1 MSRFSRCAK
10 ATAAAPALPPT
21 SRKER
26 IEAMKFRRPLQ
37 RYGRTPEPETPYQR
51 AGQVWDERIGSARA
65 QARNWRLMAFGGLLL
80 SAGLSGGL
88 LWQSMQSRVIP
99 YVVEV
104 DRLGEARSVA
114 PATIEFRP
122 TDPQIAWHL
131 GRFIA
136 NVRGVSLDPV
146 LMRENWL
153 SAYDFVTERGSQFL
167 GEYARA
173 ADPFGQVGTRTV
185 SVQVTSVVRASDR
198 SFQVKWTE
206 TAYERGSL
214 AGTTRWT
221 AILSVVVRPPSSA
234 EILRQNP
241 LGLYVDAI
249 DWSQELDVAPP
260 VPSPEQYPPR
270 PDAPATLPLGSP
282 LDPGLAPPTAP
293 PFAPERN
300 SQ

>member
-1 MSRFSRCAK
+1 
-10 ATAAAPALPPT
+10 
-21 SRKER
+21 
-26 IEAMKFRRPLQ
+26 MKFRRAVQ

-65 QARNWRLMAFGGLLL
+65 QARNWRLMALGGLLL
-80 SAGLSGGL
+80 SSALSGGL
-88 LWQSMQSRVIP
+88 LWQSMKSRVVA

-104 DRLGEARSVA
+104 DRLGEARAVA
-114 PATIEFRP
+114 PAVAEYRP

-131 GRFIA
+131 GRFIT
-136 NVRGVSLDPV
+136 NVRSISLDPV

-153 SAYDFVTERGSQFL
+153 SAYDFVTERGGQFL
-167 GEYARA
+167 GEYARS

-214 AGTTRWT
+214 VGTARWT
-221 AILSVVVRPPSSA
+221 AILTVAVRPPSSA
-234 EILRQNP
+234 ETLRKNP

-249 DWSQELDVAPP
+249 DWSRELDVPPPSPAASAEAPTPPPAAAPP
-260 VPSPEQYPPR
+260 SV
-270 PDAPATLPLGSP
+270 PLGSP
-282 LDPGLAPPTAP
+282 LDPNLAPPPAAP
-293 PFAPERN
+293 QPSERTTR
-300 SQ
+300 